1 MNALTRPTTMAAE
14 GRPRWRWT
22 LHDIERM
29 AAAGLFRDGDRAEL
43 IGGELVPMS
52 PMGNH
57 HEHLRTELTFALTKL
72 CPDHLRVASEPQ
84 FNLAEDDY
92 RQPDILVYE
101 AARRIHDVRGPTAL
115 LVIEIADSNFDHDTG
130 AKALAYAGFGVR
142 DYWVIDAK
150 TRRTR
155 VFREPTA
162 NGFTAQAD
170 VAADAVMTPLLVPEL
185 AVSLS
190 RIG

>member
-14 GRPRWRWT
+14 GRQRWRWT
-22 LHDIERM
+22 LDDIERM
-29 AAAGLFRDGDRAEL
+29 VAAGLFNDGDRAEL
-43 IGGELVPMS
+43 IGGELVPM
-52 PMGNH
+52 PPKGNH

-72 CPDHLRVASEPQ
+72 CPDYLRVASEPQ
-84 FNLAEDDY
+84 FNLAEDEY

-101 AARRIHDVRGPTAL
+101 AGQRVHDVRGPVAL
-115 LVIEIADSNFDHDTG
+115 LVIEIADSSFDHDTG

-155 VFREPTA
+155 VFRGPTA
-162 NGFTAQAD
+162 SGFSAQTDFTAE
-170 VAADAVMTPLLVPEL
+170 AVMTPLLVPEL

-190 RIG
+190 SIG